1 MIIFVTQVSRKRPS
15 TGQSRAPPPMRPMS
29 ASQGMEAFDLRRV
42 VCIYFFTNF
51 GLNPTITI
59 IDVFFLFFQVL
70 SAKQVEEQIKATE
83 LEQTSFESSIASRWE
98 NFYFFAW
105 DLEAIIDK
113 LPSTRLEMF
122 ML

>member
-1 MIIFVTQVSRKRPS
+1 MFSS
-15 TGQSRAPPPMRPMS
+15 
-29 ASQGMEAFDLRRV
+29 F
-42 VCIYFFTNF
+42 
-51 GLNPTITI
+51 
-59 IDVFFLFFQVL
+59 FFQVL

-98 NFYFFAW
+98 SFAWYFYFLAW

-113 LPSTRLEMF
+113 LSSTRLEMF